1 MISLVRFPENS
12 HALTLPFPRSR
23 TAIAGSSDVGN
34 RQIAI
39 ASALA
44 GSFAHIA
51 GRMIGATLLG
61 VPLGVPP
68 LLGLLYFSLLMF
80 GIGLIVQLVYGGLL
94 YVVLKNIGLLNFPIV
109 ILAYLIPT
117 IILWVSG
124 SDRYKDLLMGISWLL
139 QGLTLGLVSW
149 IILSSLSVEI

>member
-1 MISLVRFPENS
+1 MGAYALV
-12 HALTLPFPRSR
+12 
-23 TAIAGSSDVGN
+23 IAW
-34 RQIAI
+34 I

-51 GRMIGATLLG
+51 GRIIGAALLG
-61 VPLGVPP
+61 VPLGMPSP
-68 LLGLLYFSLLMF
+68 LGLLYFSLLMF
-80 GIGLIVQLVYGGLL
+80 CIGLIVQLVYGGLL

-117 IILWVSG
+117 IILWVFG

-149 IILSSLSVEI
+149 MILSSLSVEI

>member
-1 MISLVRFPENS
+1 MGAYALVS
-12 HALTLPFPRSR
+12 AW
-23 TAIAGSSDVGN
+23 
-34 RQIAI
+34 I

-44 GSFAHIA
+44 GSFAHIT
-51 GRMIGATLLG
+51 GRMIGAALLG
-61 VPLGVPP
+61 VPLGMPP

-80 GIGLIVQLVYGGLL
+80 GIGLIVQLVNGGLL

-117 IILWVSG
+117 IILWVSR
-124 SDRYKDLLMGISWLL
+124 SDQYKDLMMGISWLL

-149 IILSSLSVEI
+149 IVLSSLSVEI